1 MGEPLHRRLQ
11 SEKFDGPF
19 QEAILNVW
27 VTSSFIRGLYEEVF
41 DGADLTLTQYNVLR
55 ILNGAYPE
63 GYCRA
68 DLTHRMLDRA
78 PDLTRLIDR
87 LVRRGLVQRLRSP
100 KDGRQ
105 SVARIT
111 PRGRHLLSLMHP
123 KVRAVEKAF
132 SNRLSEADALELSRL
147 CEKIYGADVEAE
159 AEKP

>member
-1 MGEPLHRRLQ
+1 MGQALHKRLM
-11 SEKFDGPF
+11 SDKFDGTF
-19 QEAILNVW
+19 HEAILNIW
-27 VTSSFIRGLYEEVF
+27 VTSSFVRGLYEEVF

-55 ILNGAYPE
+55 ILNGAFPE

-87 LVRRGLVQRLRSP
+87 LVKRGLVQRLKSD

-111 PRGRHLLSLMHP
+111 PRGKHLLSLMQP
-123 KVRAVEKAF
+123 KVRAVERSF
-132 SNRLSEADALELSRL
+132 SQRLTESEALELSRL
-147 CEKIYGADVEAE
+147 CEKIYGVALPID
-159 AEKP
+159 

>member
-1 MGEPLHRRLQ
+1 MGQPLHKRLL
-11 SEKFDGPF
+11 SERFDGPF

-55 ILNGAYPE
+55 ILNGAYPD

-68 DLTHRMLDRA
+68 DVSRRMLDRA

-87 LVRRGLVQRLRSP
+87 LVKRGLVQRLKSP
-100 KDGRQ
+100 TDGRQ

-111 PRGRHLLSLMHP
+111 PRGRHLLQLMHP

-132 SNRLSEADALELSRL
+132 SNRLTEAEALELSRL
-147 CEKIYGADVEAE
+147 CEKIYGSEVEGD
-159 AEKP
+159 

>member
-1 MGEPLHRRLQ
+1 MGQPLHKRLV
-11 SEKFDGPF
+11 SERFDGPF

-27 VTSSFIRGLYEEVF
+27 VTSSFIRGMYEEVF

-68 DLTHRMLDRA
+68 DLTRRMLDRA

-87 LVRRGLVQRLRSP
+87 LVRRGLVQRLRSA

-147 CEKIYGADVEAE
+147 CEKIYGVETEDV
-159 AEKP
+159 KD

>member
-1 MGEPLHRRLQ
+1 MGQSLHKRLL
-11 SEKFDGPF
+11 SERFEGPF

-41 DGADLTLTQYNVLR
+41 EGADLTLTQYNVLR

-68 DLTHRMLDRA
+68 DVSRRMLDRA

-87 LVRRGLVQRLRSP
+87 LVKRGLVQRLKSP
-100 KDGRQ
+100 TDGRQ
-105 SVARIT
+105 SMARIT
-111 PRGRHLLSLMHP
+111 PRGRHLLQLMQP

-132 SNRLSEADALELSRL
+132 TSRLTEAEALELSRL
-147 CEKIYGADVEAE
+147 CEKIYGSEVEGE
-159 AEKP
+159 

>member
-1 MGEPLHRRLQ
+1 MGKALHKRLL
-11 SEKFDGPF
+11 SDRFDGPF

-27 VTSSFIRGLYEEVF
+27 VTSSFVRGLYEEIF
-41 DGADLTLTQYNVLR
+41 EGADLTLTQYNVLR

-68 DLTHRMLDRA
+68 DVTRRMLDRA

-87 LVRRGLVQRLRSP
+87 LVKRGLVQRLRSE

-111 PRGRHLLSLMHP
+111 PRGRHLLGLMQP
-123 KVRAVEKAF
+123 KVRSVEKAF
-132 SNRLSEADALELSRL
+132 SQRLSEAEALELSRL
-147 CEKIYGADVEAE
+147 CEKIYGVQTED
-159 AEKP
+159 

>member
-1 MGEPLHRRLQ
+1 MGQALHKRLK
-11 SEKFDGPF
+11 SDTFDGTF
-19 QEAILNVW
+19 HEAILNIW
-27 VTSSFIRGLYEEVF
+27 VTSSFVRGLYEDVF
-41 DGADLTLTQYNVLR
+41 EGADLTLTQYNVLR
-55 ILNGAYPE
+55 ILNGAFPE

-87 LVRRGLVQRLRSP
+87 LVKRGLVQRLKSE

-111 PRGRHLLSLMHP
+111 PRGKHLLSLMHS

-132 SNRLSEADALELSRL
+132 SRRLTEHEALEMSRL
-147 CEKIYGADVEAE
+147 CEKIYGVAIPED
-159 AEKP
+159 

>member
-1 MGEPLHRRLQ
+1 MGTALHKRLL
-11 SEKFDGPF
+11 SEKFADSF

-27 VTSSFIRGLYEEVF
+27 VTSSFVRGLYEEVF

-55 ILNGAYPE
+55 ILNGAFPD

-68 DLTHRMLDRA
+68 DLTRRMLDRA

-87 LVRRGLVQRLRSP
+87 LVRRGLVQRLRSA

-111 PRGRHLLSLMHP
+111 PRGRQLLALMHP

-132 SNRLSEADALELSRL
+132 SQRLTEKEALELSRL
-147 CEKIYGADVEAE
+147 CEKIYGFED
-159 AEKP
+159 

>member
-1 MGEPLHRRLQ
+1 MGRPLHKRLL
-11 SEKFDGPF
+11 SDRFDGPF
-19 QEAILNVW
+19 QEAILNIW
-27 VTSSFIRGLYEEVF
+27 VTSSFVRGLYEEVF

-63 GYCRA
+63 GYSRA
-68 DLTHRMLDRA
+68 DVTRRMLDRA

-105 SVARIT
+105 SIARIT

-123 KVRAVEKAF
+123 KVRAVEKSF
-132 SNRLSEADALELSRL
+132 SNRLTEEEALELSRL
-147 CEKIYGADVEAE
+147 CEKIYGDDGD
-159 AEKP
+159 EKP

>member
-1 MGEPLHRRLQ
+1 MGQSLHKRLM
-11 SEKFDGPF
+11 SDKFDGPF
-19 QEAILNVW
+19 HEAILNIW
-27 VTSSFIRGLYEEVF
+27 VTSSFVRGLYEEVF

-55 ILNGAYPE
+55 ILNGAFPE

-87 LVRRGLVQRLRSP
+87 LVKRGLVQRLKSD

-111 PRGRHLLSLMHP
+111 PRGKHLLALMHP
-123 KVRAVEKAF
+123 KVRAVERAF
-132 SNRLSEADALELSRL
+132 SRRLTEEEATELSRL
-147 CEKIYGADVEAE
+147 CEKIYGVAIPED
-159 AEKP
+159 

>member
-1 MGEPLHRRLQ
+1 MGQALHKRLK
-11 SEKFDGPF
+11 SDTFDGTF
-19 QEAILNVW
+19 HEAILNIW
-27 VTSSFIRGLYEEVF
+27 VTSSFVRGLYEDVF
-41 DGADLTLTQYNVLR
+41 EGADLTLTQYNVLR
-55 ILNGAYPE
+55 ILNGAFPE

-87 LVRRGLVQRLRSP
+87 LVKRGLVQRLKSE

-111 PRGRHLLSLMHP
+111 PRGKHLLSLMHS

-132 SNRLSEADALELSRL
+132 SRRLTEHEALEMSRL
-147 CEKIYGADVEAE
+147 CEKIYGTEPPED
-159 AEKP
+159 

>member
-1 MGEPLHRRLQ
+1 MGNALHKRLL
-11 SEKFDGPF
+11 SERFDGPF

-27 VTSSFIRGLYEEVF
+27 VTSSFVRGLYEEVF
-41 DGADLTLTQYNVLR
+41 EGADLTLTQYNVLR

-68 DLTHRMLDRA
+68 DVTRRMLDRA

-87 LVRRGLVQRLRSP
+87 LVKRGLVQRLRSE

-111 PRGRHLLSLMHP
+111 QRGRHLLGLMHP

-132 SNRLSEADALELSRL
+132 SQRLTEAESLELSRL
-147 CEKIYGADVEAE
+147 CEKIYGFEGED
-159 AEKP
+159 

>member
-1 MGEPLHRRLQ
+1 MGQTLHRRLL
-11 SEKFDGPF
+11 SERFDGPF

-27 VTSSFIRGLYEEVF
+27 VTSSFVRGLYEEVF

-55 ILNGAYPE
+55 ILNGAYPD

-68 DLTHRMLDRA
+68 DVTRRMLDRA

-87 LVRRGLVQRLRSP
+87 LVKRGLVQRLKSP
-100 KDGRQ
+100 TDGRQ

-111 PRGRHLLSLMHP
+111 PRGRHLLQLMHP

-132 SNRLSEADALELSRL
+132 SNRLTEAEALELSRL
-147 CEKIYGADVEAE
+147 CEKIYGSEAGQE
-159 AEKP
+159 

>member
-1 MGEPLHRRLQ
+1 MGQSLHKRLL
-11 SEKFDGPF
+11 SERFDGPF

-27 VTSSFIRGLYEEVF
+27 VTSSFVRGLYEEVF

-68 DLTHRMLDRA
+68 DVTRRMLDRA

-87 LVRRGLVQRLRSP
+87 LVKRGLVQRMKSA

-105 SVARIT
+105 SMARIT
-111 PRGRHLLSLMHP
+111 PRGRHLLQLVHP

-132 SNRLSEADALELSRL
+132 SNRLTEAEALELSRL
-147 CEKIYGADVEAE
+147 CEKIYGAELE
-159 AEKP
+159 GE

>member
-1 MGEPLHRRLQ
+1 MGQPLHKRLL
-11 SEKFDGPF
+11 SDKFDGPF
-19 QEAILNVW
+19 QEAILNIW
-27 VTSSFIRGLYEEVF
+27 VTSSFVRGLYEEVF

-63 GYCRA
+63 GYSRA
-68 DLTHRMLDRA
+68 DLTRRMLDRA

-105 SVARIT
+105 SIARIT

-123 KVRAVEKAF
+123 KVRAVEKSF
-132 SNRLSEADALELSRL
+132 SNRLTEEEALEISRL
-147 CEKIYGADVEAE
+147 CEKIYGGDGD
-159 AEKP
+159 EKP

>member
-1 MGEPLHRRLQ
+1 MGQALHKRLK
-11 SEKFDGPF
+11 SDTFDGTF
-19 QEAILNVW
+19 HEAILNIW
-27 VTSSFIRGLYEEVF
+27 VTSSFVRGLYEDVF
-41 DGADLTLTQYNVLR
+41 EGADLTLTQYNVLR
-55 ILNGAYPE
+55 ILNGAFPE

-87 LVRRGLVQRLRSP
+87 LVKRGLVQRLKSE

-111 PRGRHLLSLMHP
+111 PRGKHLLSLMHP

-132 SNRLSEADALELSRL
+132 SRRLTEHEALEMSRL
-147 CEKIYGADVEAE
+147 CEKIYGVEPLE
-159 AEKP
+159 D

>member
-1 MGEPLHRRLQ
+1 MGQTLHKRLL
-11 SEKFDGPF
+11 SERFDGPF
-19 QEAILNVW
+19 QEAVLNLW
-27 VTSSFIRGLYEEVF
+27 VAASFARALYDEVF
-41 DGADLTLTQYNVLR
+41 EGADLTLTQYNVLR

-63 GYCRA
+63 GYCRS
-68 DLTHRMLDRA
+68 DVSRRMFDRA

-87 LVRRGLVQRLRSP
+87 LVRRGLVQRVRSE

-132 SNRLSEADALELSRL
+132 ANRISEAEAAELSRL
-147 CEKIYGADVEAE
+147 CEKVYGDTVEE
-159 AEKP
+159 SGRS